1 MVINTCLSQGFFED
15 NPVIVKI
22 LLMEEDK
29 KKKINDIKDTIKSL
43 KTDLKELQNNCTHS
57 EDTIKF
63 HAKTNSVRKICNIC
77 QKIIGYPTEDELR
90 ENDFL

>member
-43 KTDLKELQNNCTHS
+43 KTDLKELQNTCTHS
-57 EDTIKF
+57 EDIIKF
-63 HAKTNSVRKICNIC
+63 DIKTNSVRKICRIC

-90 ENDFL
+90 ENDFI